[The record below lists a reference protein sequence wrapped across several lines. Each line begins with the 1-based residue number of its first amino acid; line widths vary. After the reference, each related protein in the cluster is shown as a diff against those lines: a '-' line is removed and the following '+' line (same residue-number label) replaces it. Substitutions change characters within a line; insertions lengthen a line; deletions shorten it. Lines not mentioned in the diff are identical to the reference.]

1 MGSRG
6 QTTVPTRYNDATRY
20 AVVTIVSPERR
31 RSPPS
36 TMQCCFFKE
45 CDVTTGVSNAAP
57 HSCRRSDD
65 NTLKW
70 QTLGQTCSR
79 GDPGG
84 AICVQRLDDS
94 LNSAIHTRYRSLLRS
109 SSMHE
114 PRDPPSEVVK
124 FSTNAPHQNTT
135 QGLIKVKQKTKD
147 GRSPLEAR
155 RAEGNNG

>member
-20 AVVTIVSPERR
+20 AVVTIVLLERR
-31 RSPPS
+31 RNPPS

-57 HSCRRSDD
+57 HSS
-65 NTLKW
+65 LKW

-79 GDPGG
+79 GDPGS
-84 AICVQRLDDS
+84 AICVQRLDDA

-114 PRDPPSEVVK
+114 PRDPPLEVVK
-124 FSTNAPHQNTT
+124 FSTNAPYQNTT
-135 QGLIKVKQKTKD
+135 QSLKSHTKNQ
-147 GRSPLEAR
+147 RWKKSV
-155 RAEGNNG
+155 